1 MLRYD
6 ISPLDPEAHLFI
18 IGITVSDP
26 TPNEQFL
33 RLPAWISGSYLVRD
47 FAGNVQNERADIAGR
62 PVPMDKVDKSTWRI
76 PTKGIK
82 DGEVLHVFYEVW
94 AFDNSVR
101 TAYLDECRGFFNPL
115 TAACLWKCSASNRK
129 RKFPS

>member
-101 TAYLDECRGFFNPL
+101 TAYLD
-115 TAACLWKCSASNRK
+115 
-129 RKFPS
+129 